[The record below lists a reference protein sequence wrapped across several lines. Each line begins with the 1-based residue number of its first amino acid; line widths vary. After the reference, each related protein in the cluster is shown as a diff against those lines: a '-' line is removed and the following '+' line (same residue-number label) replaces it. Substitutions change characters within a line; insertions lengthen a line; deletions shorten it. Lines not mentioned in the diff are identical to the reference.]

1 MPTKDPTQF
10 IIDLLRAVR
19 YVTGARRPPAW
30 TAVDKVQAKLGV
42 ANSEALDLA
51 IRLAAKKGWLRS
63 DGDPA
68 SSIALTVEGLK
79 ALESSS
85 TT

>member
-1 MPTKDPTQF
+1 MPTQDPAQF

-19 YVTGARRPPAW
+19 NVTGARRPPAW
-30 TAVDKVQAKLGV
+30 AAVEKVQGRLGV
-42 ANSEALDLA
+42 ANSEALDVA
-51 IRLAAKKGWLRS
+51 IRLAARKGWLRS

-68 SSIALTVEGLK
+68 TSITLTVQGMT

-85 TT
+85 T

>member
-19 YVTGARRPPAW
+19 NVTGARHPPAW

-85 TT
+85 TP